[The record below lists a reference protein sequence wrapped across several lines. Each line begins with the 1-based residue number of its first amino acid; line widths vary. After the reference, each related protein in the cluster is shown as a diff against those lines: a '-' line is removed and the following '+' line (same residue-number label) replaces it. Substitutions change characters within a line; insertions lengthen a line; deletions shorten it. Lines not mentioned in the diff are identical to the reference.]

1 MIKRVLS
8 LSLFLLMALGCG
20 APLAAASETSQITSG
35 AYALDKNHAS
45 LLFRINHLGFSLF
58 HGRFDSFDARLRFDA
73 KEPEKSVVEATID
86 VKSIDTNNSKLEE
99 ELRGEKFFNT
109 DKFPTATFKSIHVTR
124 SGDSGTMIGQLTL
137 MGVTKPVTL
146 NVTFHGGGI
155 HPMSKKPVVGFGAR
169 GAFNRS
175 QWGINYGIP
184 NVGDEVSIEIEGEF
198 QKTDESSA
206 MVPAKETEKPAAP
219 AKAAEPAQA
228 AEPTKVKEDKKA
240 K

>member
-1 MIKRVLS
+1 
-8 LSLFLLMALGCG
+8 
-20 APLAAASETSQITSG
+20 
-35 AYALDKNHAS
+35 
-45 LLFRINHLGFSLF
+45 
-58 HGRFDSFDARLRFDA
+58 
-73 KEPEKSVVEATID
+73 
-86 VKSIDTNNSKLEE
+86 
-99 ELRGEKFFNT
+99 
-109 DKFPTATFKSIHVTR
+109 
-124 SGDSGTMIGQLTL
+124 MIGQLTL